1 MWHNGRAM
9 ARSSGGEVRIGPQGR
24 LVIPAT
30 LRKTLGLHP
39 GDRLMARVEDG
50 RLVLETREQIL
61 ARVKAHSAKVPP
73 GVSLVEELLAERRA
87 EALREEEA

>member
-1 MWHNGRAM
+1 M
-9 ARSSGGEVRIGPQGR
+9 ARSSDGEVRIGPQGR

-30 LRKTLGLHP
+30 LRKTLGLRS

-50 RLVLETREQIL
+50 CLVLETREHIL
-61 ARVKAHSAKVPP
+61 ARVKARFAKIPS